1 LKRKPNKYAKL
12 INKFIKSPSDI
23 WKNQGYIKREMKV
36 AKTLFSKIEDE
47 KFWTQA
53 DLPFKLNSLAWFI
66 SKDGVDFLNLE
77 VRRLKFKLPKPIEYE
92 LEEGKVGEDIETK
105 KQTKTL
111 MDFLKDAS

>member
-1 LKRKPNKYAKL
+1 
-12 INKFIKSPSDI
+12 
-23 WKNQGYIKREMKV
+23 MKV